1 MSERFALHK
10 TASDKVKAAIVDL
23 GLSQVVPNRDSQA
36 NGMTAIYLPDGLTPP
51 DVLPGLLK
59 RGVIF
64 AAGLH
69 KEIASRYIR
78 FGHMGVSISDPNRN
92 DIDKALAA
100 LKEALAEAKQAKGL

>member
-1 MSERFALHK
+1 
-10 TASDKVKAAIVDL
+10 
-23 GLSQVVPNRDSQA
+23 
-36 NGMTAIYLPDGLTPP
+36 MTAMSLPDGLTPP

-69 KEIASRYIR
+69 KEIATRYIR
-78 FGHMGVSISDPNRN
+78 FGHMGVSVTDANRG
-92 DIDKALAA
+92 DIDNALAA